1 MNPNSKKR
9 KAKDGLVQQRS
20 IWSDAEFYNKKRKE
34 GAFFAVE
41 AEELHPESVVPNFLP
56 DVEHRCEVSLPKVT
70 IKVEGSRTT
79 AKLFP
84 TSINNLQE
92 YRNEQISTENRNT
105 IIKGCDENV
114 FTIKASEY
122 DNRVLTLNVL
132 QGNHRGIPYR
142 GTLEHRNKHHIKV
155 SCWIPNGMK
164 CTGKDCLIRMRN
176 NIINLVDRSLTR
188 FPTRNGR
195 KGGVGQ
201 MFSYGHKTVTEK
213 YASIRK
219 RPGEKRDSVS
229 YNNLQLMIGL
239 TKAISMDMAE
249 NMCERH
255 FAYSLSQIKLAER
268 GRQLT
273 DDHQTLSVNT
283 PCPELGSHFG
293 ISCKFFST
301 INFANEFHY
310 DPDDLSVTFAYWVE
324 RHPGTARNWFLV
336 FPNMIVH
343 KDGIQ
348 YKGLRIELCE
358 GACVEWDGRI
368 MNIAPQ
374 LANPELLKM
383 ERSMM

>member
-1 MNPNSKKR
+1 
-9 KAKDGLVQQRS
+9 
-20 IWSDAEFYNKKRKE
+20 
-34 GAFFAVE
+34 VE
-41 AEELHPESVVPNFLP
+41 AEELHPDSVVPNFLP
-56 DVEHRCEVSLPKVT
+56 DVEHRCEVGSPKVT

-84 TSINNLQE
+84 TSLNNLQD
-92 YRNEQISTENRNT
+92 YRDEQTTTENRKT
-105 IIKGCDENV
+105 IVKGCKEHLKHHFCKYSHQNENV

-122 DNRVLTLNVL
+122 NNRILTLHVL

-164 CTGKDCLIRMRN
+164 CTGEDCLIRMQN
-176 NIINLVDRSLTR
+176 NIIDLVDRSNTR
-188 FPTRNGR
+188 FPVGNGR

-213 YASIRK
+213 YASIQKCPSER
-219 RPGEKRDSVS
+219 RDSTS
-229 YNNLQLMIGL
+229 YNNLQSMIGL

-249 NMCERH
+249 NMRKRH

-268 GRQLT
+268 GRPLT
-273 DDHQTLSVNT
+273 DDHKTLSVNT
-283 PCPELGSHFG
+283 PCPKLGSHFG

-324 RHPGTARNWFLV
+324 RYPGTARNWYLV

-343 KDGIQ
+343 KDGIE
-348 YKGLRIELCE
+348 YKGLRIELCD

-368 MNIAPQ
+368 MKHCTTVSESGITAEGKVNDVMAVAFVATRAKIEPGRNIPH
-374 LANPELLKM
+374 L
-383 ERSMM
+383 